1 MLCAL
6 CIINAQEGNHRRGRP
21 HHKTLSDFLKA
32 ADGGCQICSRLKVH
46 LEDTAAKI
54 FLTEAHYV
62 PAICLVSTDMLKFIF
77 PGSFPDEDNWH
88 LRPEFAFMLHPPLNT
103 GGFIENKGVWPPPTN
118 PDDHFG
124 TEDTLAKADVE
135 TQPWKVRVG
144 KTIAFPSN
152 TGDPAVLDLARDWLR
167 TCQDEHSLCTEM
179 VSKSRDG
186 ALSKHPKRL
195 IDLSNFAKSSGNP
208 FLIETREH
216 ELQGP
221 YATLSHCWG
230 TKEFITLT
238 ENNIGDMLTEI
249 PMDQLPK
256 SFQDAITV
264 CVRLKIQYL
273 WIDSLC
279 IIQAKAGINQD
290 WIEHARTMADIYRN
304 CVLNIAIDRA
314 SNPFEGAFVERDI
327 GLLQPGRVTVPCT
340 GVFDHESCFE
350 TKFFASAEKDEISVL
365 EELPLS
371 KRGWT
376 FQERFCSPRV
386 LHFGQDRIYWECF
399 QSCMSDVSE
408 SYGHNVGEMSTPFNY
423 FNGRD
428 WEESFFR
435 WKGIVQGYTD
445 RLFTKPDQDK
455 LVAFAAIAQE
465 FERQTKT
472 RIVAGLFEGNLKSLL
487 WTTNFCDRERKRSRE
502 YQAPSWSW
510 ANADSECEI
519 YHDWDGPKFYFEI
532 LNTDMEYVDP
542 ENRHGMVQ
550 SGILT
555 IKGHIAPFEWEEIP
569 SHGLIITRI
578 SDLSTLKE
586 AEKWEL
592 TLRTDFD
599 DDFEAFDNREKI
611 LLRIRPRAGLML
623 VKTEV
628 KDTYLRVGRFTCW
641 DQKDYTGGDCSGDM
655 HQHIADRF
663 DEQRVIKIV

>member
-6 CIINAQEGNHRRGRP
+6 CITNAQEGNDRRRGLP

-46 LEDTAAKI
+46 LEDSAGKT
-54 FLTEAHYV
+54 FLTEAHYI
-62 PAICLVSTDMLKFIF
+62 PAICLVSESMLRFLF

-88 LRPEFAFMLHPPLNT
+88 PRPEFTFMLHPPLDT

-124 TEDTLAKADVE
+124 TKDTLAKADVE
-135 TQPWKVRVG
+135 TQPWKVRDG

-167 TCQDEHSLCTEM
+167 TCQDKHSLCTEM

-195 IDLSNFAKSSGNP
+195 IDLSNLAKSSGNP
-208 FLIETREH
+208 FLIETRDH

-279 IIQAKAGINQD
+279 IIQAKAGINED

-350 TKFFASAEKDEISVL
+350 TKFFAPAKKDQISML

-399 QSCMSDVSE
+399 SSRMSDVSE
-408 SYGHNVGEMSTPFNY
+408 RYGHDIGRMSTPFKY
-423 FNGRD
+423 FTSSD
-428 WEESFFR
+428 WEDNVFR
-435 WKGIVQGYTD
+435 WHNMVAGYTK
-445 RLFTKPDQDK
+445 RLLTKPDQDK

-465 FERQTKT
+465 YERQTKLQIT
-472 RIVAGLFEGNLKSLL
+472 AGLVLGGPAELL
-487 WTTNFCDRERKRSRE
+487 WMSKPCDRETKRPRG
-502 YQAPSWSW
+502 YRAPSWSW
-510 ANADSECEI
+510 ANADSQCELFLD
-519 YHDWDGPKFYFEI
+519 YEGPKNFAEV
-532 LNTDMEYVDP
+532 LNIDMEYVDP

-555 IKGHIAPFEWEEIP
+555 MKGPIASFQWEELP
-569 SHGLIITRI
+569 NHRPGITSI
-578 SDLSTLKE
+578 SGMSTVKE
-586 AEKWEL
+586 AETLEL
-592 TLRTDFD
+592 WVYIDFD
-599 DDFEAFDNREKI
+599 DDFETFHSREKI
-611 LLRIRPRAGLML
+611 LMRVRPCAGLML
-623 VKTEV
+623 VKTEAE
-628 KDTYLRVGRFTCW
+628 DTYIRVGMFYCCFT
-641 DQKDYTGGDCSGDM
+641 TESNSRIM
-655 HQHIADRF
+655 HQDIADRF